1 MRVIIWG
8 CGDFGKHIL
17 QNLIQRDDMEI
28 VAYTDS
34 NEKLWGCKC
43 RMFPVISPK
52 EIHNM
57 EFDFLFIAVSSLKFS
72 NEIKKELRNLGIE
85 QGKIIDLFSD
95 RDYMDLFIDQRIA
108 FIRGY
113 ANWINEN
120 KIEGNVAECGVFR
133 GDSAKFLN
141 RYFKDRKLYLC
152 DTFESFDI
160 NDLEIEKAAN
170 NARFLESGFA
180 DQSCFSDTTLEFV
193 MSKMTRP
200 ENVVIKKGYFP
211 DSMVGTED
219 KFCFV
224 NLDMD
229 LYIPMLEGLRY
240 FWDKMVPGGCILLH
254 DYFSDIF
261 TGVKQAVDDFERE
274 IGMKVV
280 KSPIGD
286 GCSIALFRG
295 QYEP

>member
-8 CGDFGKHIL
+8 CGDFGKQIL
-17 QNLIQRDDMEI
+17 QNLIQWDDMDI

-34 NEKLWGCKC
+34 NENLWGRKCK
-43 RMFPVISPK
+43 MFPIISPN
-52 EIHNM
+52 EISNI
-57 EFDFLFIAVSSLKFS
+57 EFDLILIAVSSLKFS
-72 NEIKKELRNLGIE
+72 NEIKKKLSALGIE
-85 QGKIIDLFSD
+85 QNKVVDVFSD
-95 RDYMDLFIDQRIA
+95 RKYMDLVIDQRIA

-113 ANWINEN
+113 ADWIIGN

-141 RYFKDRKLYLC
+141 KYFKEKKLYLC
-152 DTFESFDI
+152 DTFEGFDSD
-160 NDLEIEKAAN
+160 DLGVEKSAN
-170 NARFLESGFA
+170 NTEFLESRFA
-180 DQSCFSDTTLEFV
+180 DQSYFADTALEFV
-193 MSKMTRP
+193 MNKMTYP
-200 ENVVIKKGYFP
+200 NNIVIKKGYFP
-211 DSMVGTED
+211 NSMEGVED

-229 LYIPMLEGLRY
+229 LYVPMLEGLRY

-261 TGVKQAVDDFERE
+261 TGVKQAVDEFENE
-274 IGMKVV
+274 IGMEIV

-286 GCSIALFRG
+286 ACSIALFKR
-295 QYEP
+295 